1 MKDVFDPA
9 TVAEL
14 ATRIERLT
22 PATKPQWGKMSVD
35 QMLAHVNVAYDM
47 VYDASTVKATGLKRL
62 LMKWFVKG
70 GVVGPK
76 PYPRNSPTA
85 PQFRMTGSK
94 DFNAEKSRLLAYL
107 SRVQAE
113 GARGFEGRESAS
125 FGPLSSAEWNVLF
138 YKHLD
143 HHLTQFG
150 V

>member
-1 MKDVFDPA
+1 MKDVFA
-9 TVAEL
+9 AETVAEL
-14 ATRIERLT
+14 TARVERLT
-22 PATKPQWGKMSVD
+22 PATRPKWGKMSVD

-47 VYDASTVKATGLKRL
+47 VYDPSTPKAAGLKRL
-62 LMKWFVKG
+62 LLKWFVKG

-94 DFNAEKSRLLAYL
+94 DFAAEKAKLLAYL
-107 SRVQAE
+107 HRVQGE
-113 GARGFEGRESAS
+113 GGRAFDGRESAS
-125 FGPLSSAEWNVLF
+125 FGPLTRDEWNTLF